1 MICDLGACRK
11 WYMGN
16 VIRDILLADP
26 QIYEQVGNH
35 IYPIVAAENTKGD
48 FIVYLRQK
56 YSKLVAKQGVYQ
68 DECEVAVIAISENY
82 DDALRLAD
90 NIDAALTGTHINDE
104 DGCRVDILLADSTET
119 FEDNKYIETL
129 VFSIK

>member
-1 MICDLGACRK
+1 MFCDLSGCRK
-11 WYMGN
+11 WFIGDA
-16 VIRDILLADP
+16 IRDILLADVDV
-26 QIYEQVGNH
+26 YHQVGNH

-56 YSKLVAKQGVYQ
+56 YGRSYVKQGIYE
-68 DECEVAVIAISENY
+68 DECEVAVIAVSESY
-82 DDALRLAD
+82 DNAVQLAS
-90 NIDAALTGTHINDE
+90 NIDAALSGTHTNDE
-104 DGCRVDILLADSTET
+104 DGCRVDILLADSTES

>member
-1 MICDLGACRK
+1 MLCNLNNCQK

-16 VIRDILLADP
+16 VIRDILIADP
-26 QIYEQVGNH
+26 DVYEQVGNH

-56 YSKLVAKQGVYQ
+56 YTKLAVKQGIYQ
-68 DECEVAVIAISENY
+68 DECEVAVIAISDNY
-82 DDALRLAD
+82 DDALRLAA
-90 NIDAALTGTHINDE
+90 NIDAALTGTHTTE
-104 DGCRVDILLADSTET
+104 DGCRVDILLKDSTET

-129 VFSIK
+129 VYSIQ